1 MLVKRGF
8 FYTRETGGN
17 SDRNKPAASL
27 PLPRPLRGAL
37 GSTTTFSAKI
47 MDNIPSI
54 EQELFELHLGIT
66 TAANNFHRC
75 ITDCE
80 TFSPLILSTYLPA
93 ISFRTLGLPSMT
105 NFDAIRVRV
114 T

>member
-8 FYTRETGGN
+8 FIREKHAVTRTVI
-17 SDRNKPAASL
+17 SRRLHSHSHV
-27 PLPRPLRGAL
+27 RCRGAL
-37 GSTTTFSAKI
+37 GSTTFSAKI

-54 EQELFELHLGIT
+54 EQELFELHIGIT